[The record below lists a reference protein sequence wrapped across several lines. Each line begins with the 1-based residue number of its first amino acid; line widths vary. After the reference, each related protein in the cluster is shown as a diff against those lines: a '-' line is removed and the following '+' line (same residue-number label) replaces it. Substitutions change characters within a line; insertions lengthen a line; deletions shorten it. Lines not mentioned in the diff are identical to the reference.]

1 MSAVL
6 PIHLFCIQSWCC
18 LFSDSYVS
26 VWLTVVSFVV
36 FRVQL
41 IELVSMEMRFKN
53 PMMMMIIIL
62 HFEARFLQLMYQ
74 RSNGVPTW
82 KARSILN
89 EERKCQIEHCVVG
102 GISKRNFGFRVKSPC
117 IYTFSFTCIISMFRI
132 YIFSW
137 SVNIKYCIKYTLYT

>member
-6 PIHLFCIQSWCC
+6 PIHLLCIQSWCC
-18 LFSDSYVS
+18 LFADSYVS

-41 IELVSMEMRFKN
+41 IELVSMEMRFTN
-53 PMMMMIIIL
+53 PMMIIIIL

-74 RSNGVPTW
+74 RSRCPNMKSKKYFKRRKEMEDRALCSGW
-82 KARSILN
+82 YFQQKLRS
-89 EERKCQIEHCVVG
+89 
-102 GISKRNFGFRVKSPC
+102 FRVKSPC
-117 IYTFSFTCIISMFRI
+117 IYTFSFACIIIMFGI
-132 YIFSW
+132 YIFFW